1 MCRHRTGLSL
11 KLVAGFF
18 SLLIHRSVLN
28 VLRKTLLWK
37 WLETGWVKKQEEKR
51 KLLLETPSK
60 IPVMNSDTM
69 ETKYKEM
76 YKENMLNSQFS
87 YIDYSVCKQKDAI
100 VTVQGAACW
109 S

>member
-1 MCRHRTGLSL
+1 M
-11 KLVAGFF
+11 
-18 SLLIHRSVLN
+18 
-28 VLRKTLLWK
+28 
-37 WLETGWVKKQEEKR
+37 
-51 KLLLETPSK
+51 LETPSK
-60 IPVMNSDTM
+60 ITVTNSDTM

-100 VTVQGAACW
+100 VTVQGAVCW